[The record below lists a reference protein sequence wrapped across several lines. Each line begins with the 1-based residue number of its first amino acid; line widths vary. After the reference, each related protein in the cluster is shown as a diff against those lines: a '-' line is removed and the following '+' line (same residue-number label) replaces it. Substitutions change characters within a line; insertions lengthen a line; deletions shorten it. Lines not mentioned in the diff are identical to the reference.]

1 MIWPVIDPINAS
13 TKSSS
18 KLTAATQLVKY
29 ILVVG
34 DRKGPLIQR
43 LSMRGIFIGSRI
55 VSFPRI
61 IPIRKK
67 QSLSLSRSTHRP
79 RFSLTKLC
87 SRRTMSNIRART
99 KNKKCFV
106 SSRSRVE
113 GFDDERDGKVGG
125 YFEGISKA
133 WWKGGGVR
141 RGIVKSWRSEG
152 RLKRMAGGDGLMP
165 RCRAIGYRLFH

>member
-67 QSLSLSRSTHRP
+67 QSLSLSKYSSST
-79 RFSLTKLC
+79 FLVNEIMLS
-87 SRRTMSNIRART
+87 SND
-99 KNKKCFV
+99 
-106 SSRSRVE
+106 VE
-113 GFDDERDGKVGG
+113 HSCEDEK
-125 YFEGISKA
+125 
-133 WWKGGGVR
+133 
-141 RGIVKSWRSEG
+141 
-152 RLKRMAGGDGLMP
+152 
-165 RCRAIGYRLFH
+165 